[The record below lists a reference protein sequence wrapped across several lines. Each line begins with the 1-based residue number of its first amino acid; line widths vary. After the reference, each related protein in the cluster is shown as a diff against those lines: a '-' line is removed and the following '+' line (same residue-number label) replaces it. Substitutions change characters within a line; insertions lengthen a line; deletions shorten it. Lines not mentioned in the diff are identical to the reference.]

1 MNDLPYTRSQIVA
14 AGKLLGGRVQL
25 SDEAR
30 EAFRIAH
37 AWRSAHVEPMHR
49 LRQQLSGR
57 ARGTGSVTAARL
69 KRMESIRRKLARGPH
84 TLLQM
89 QDLAGCRVIAPT
101 MADVERLVERYRSDP
116 LHYAVGREQD
126 HITKPKPDG
135 YRSHHMILR
144 PTLSDG
150 EAGRQQV
157 ELQFRTRLQHAWAT
171 AVETVGLVR
180 GEDLKGGRGDPAWRR
195 FFRLASA
202 DIALNEGCDAG
213 EGAPASQQEVTAE
226 LRDLVAELDAMSTL
240 QNYNLAISQAIVQ
253 PGLGDRYYLIEY
265 RTASRTIRVT
275 PYATLPSRQLELE
288 RADSDSVSTV
298 VVEVDRMEDLKT
310 AYPNYFLDV
319 SLFIDHLTTALAPGL
334 RQPPAIVATGDHVDA
349 SLSRAKADPGGWR
362 PNLDWLRDRTWR
374 KP

>member
-1 MNDLPYTRSQIVA
+1 MSNLPYTRSQIIA

-25 SDEAR
+25 SDEVR

-57 ARGTGSVTAARL
+57 ARGTGSITAARL

-89 QDLAGCRVIAPT
+89 QDLAGCRIIAPT
-101 MADVERLVERYRSDP
+101 MADVARMVERYRSDQ
-116 LHYAVGREQD
+116 LYYAVGREHD
-126 HITKPKPDG
+126 HIKRPKPDG
-135 YRSHHMILR
+135 YRSHHMILK
-144 PTLSDG
+144 PTLPDG

-157 ELQFRTRLQHAWAT
+157 EIQFRTRLQHAWAT
-171 AVETVGLVR
+171 AVEAVGLVR
-180 GEDLKGGRGDPAWRR
+180 GEDLKGGGGDAVWRR

-202 DIALNEGCDAG
+202 DIALDEGCDIG
-213 EGAPASQQEVTAE
+213 EEAPASQLEVTKE
-226 LRDLVAELDAMSTL
+226 LRDVAAQLDAVRTL
-240 QNYNLAISQAIVQ
+240 ENYNLAISQAIVQ
-253 PGLGDRYYLIEY
+253 PRLGDRYYLIEY

-275 PYATLPSRQLELE
+275 PYAALPSGQLEME

-298 VVEVDRMEDLKT
+298 VVEVDQIEDLKT
-310 AYPNYFLDV
+310 AYPNYFLDLG
-319 SLFIDHLTTALAPGL
+319 LFIDHLNAALYRRVRQTPTTASMTNEAL
-334 RQPPAIVATGDHVDA
+334 VAA
-349 SLSRAKADPGGWR
+349 RRPKADPGSWR

-374 KP
+374 KR

>member
-1 MNDLPYTRSQIVA
+1 MSNLPYTRNQIVA
-14 AGKLLGGRVQL
+14 AGKLLGGRLQL

-101 MADVERLVERYRSDP
+101 MADVGRLVERYRSDP

-126 HITKPKPDG
+126 HIARPKPDG
-135 YRSHHMILR
+135 YRSHHMILK
-144 PTLSDG
+144 PTSTDG

-157 ELQFRTRLQHAWAT
+157 EIQFRTRLQHAWAT
-171 AVETVGLVR
+171 AVEAVGLVR
-180 GEDLKGGRGDPAWRR
+180 GENLKGGGGDAAWRR

-202 DIALNEGCDAG
+202 DIALDEGCDVG
-213 EGAPASQQEVTAE
+213 EGAPASQREITAE
-226 LRDLVAELDAMSTL
+226 LRDLAAQLDAVLTL
-240 QNYNLAISQAIVQ
+240 QNYNLAISQAIAQ
-253 PGLGDRYYLIEY
+253 PRLGDRYYLIEY
-265 RTASRTIRVT
+265 RTESRTIRVT
-275 PYATLPSRQLELE
+275 PYATLPSGQLEME

-310 AYPNYFLDV
+310 AYPNYFLDL
-319 SLFIDHLTTALAPGL
+319 SLFIIHLNTALNPHL
-334 RQPPAIVATGDHVDA
+334 RQ
-349 SLSRAKADPGGWR
+349 SRATAATPGEVHVTESSAKLDPGGWR

-374 KP
+374 KR